1 MLGQF
6 RDTQPHATKMLLN
19 SYRKN
24 RLSHAYLF
32 EGEPGTPKKAL
43 AIEFAKLLYCEND
56 QKPCGNCMNCLRID
70 HQNHP
75 NVILIE
81 PEGRTLKRNR
91 SFTCRRNT
99 LKQPLKG
106 PKIYIIDAIDK
117 MSISAANSILKFIEE
132 PEPNVYTI
140 MTTDQLHQILP
151 TLFRGAMINFKPVD
165 RQLLKEHLI
174 REGLNEITACVV
186 SQLTNV
192 VVEAESIAKKEEFEA
207 LLQFVIE
214 LGEALIMGTPNP
226 IALCEGKMSF
236 LYSDRESLDYG
247 LNILLLYMRD
257 LQKGKFSN
265 DDLIFKQS
273 LEKIKPIL
281 TQIDIEWINRSIEQV
296 LLAQIDLRSN
306 VNQLL
311 ILDSLLIKLMK
322 VVYYVL

>member
-81 PEGRTLKRNR
+81 PEGRTLKKEQILYLQKEYVK
-91 SFTCRRNT
+91 TT
-99 LKQPLKG
+99 LEAG

-151 TLFRGAMINFKPVD
+151 TIVSRCQVINFKPVD

-174 REGLNEITACVV
+174 REGLNELTASVV
-186 SQLTNV
+186 SQLTND
-192 VVEAESIAKKEEFEA
+192 VVEAESLAKKEEFEA
-207 LLQFVIE
+207 LIQFVIE

-322 VVYYVL
+322 VV